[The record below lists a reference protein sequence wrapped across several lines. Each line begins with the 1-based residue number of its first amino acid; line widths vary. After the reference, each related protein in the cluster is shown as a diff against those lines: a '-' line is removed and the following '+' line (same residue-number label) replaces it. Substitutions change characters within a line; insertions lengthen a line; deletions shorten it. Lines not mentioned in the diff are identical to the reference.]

1 MNTHPAA
8 ILLCAGEGTRMNDNR
23 THKVCYEIAGVPTV
37 IRQINNLREAGITRF
52 VVVVGSKADAVMRC
66 LDGVDGV
73 VYAFQPVQNGTGAA
87 AVYGLKALSST
98 GYVGDAFII
107 MGDKIIS
114 PDILKEIIERKNS
127 VASDVVFAVQPKEF
141 NTSGGRIVEAGGK
154 VCGIVEMMDSM
165 MLCLGES
172 DTATE
177 EAYSEI
183 LKDKDISDKKKTKL
197 IANALEKNGNIS
209 SKMRLC
215 GHDFDSDAIENSQYV
230 NAGTYL
236 VNVSVALDALSHSD
250 SSNAQKELYLTD
262 IINNTA
268 PHDKNQIVVV
278 SDAKKILTYSTMDE
292 LLKLHKYF
300 ETSDTGRGLYTAS
313 QWLSKFEAFDDKMVK
328 LFESIYGE
336 HKPYFIEERRQA
348 YIKLLTKFIKK
359 YGDKEVVITRSP
371 GRVNLLGRHIEHKGG
386 SINVMS
392 IDRETLLVAAPRD
405 DDIINLANVNK
416 NFKEYSFSL
425 LETIKQCD
433 KTDWLDFIESDNILQ
448 MVVDNKGEWVNYVKA
463 GLLRLQLNDRGR
475 LLSGMDMMF
484 SGNIPMA
491 AGLSSSSSIV
501 VATSEAVVAL
511 NNLDLKVKD
520 FIHLCGEGEWFVGS
534 RGGAGDHAAMKCG
547 KMNKI
552 THIEFCPFEIK
563 ESVDFP
569 QEYQIVVAN
578 SFVEAKKSAGA
589 KDQFNQ
595 KVACYD
601 FGLMLVKKLF
611 PKLSTKIK
619 YLKDINPNTLDI
631 PQSEIY
637 KILLKLPLKIT
648 SDELYEMLPENVEQ
662 IKRTQKNHS
671 IPEYYE
677 IRSTMLYGIS
687 ECLRAEKCIEA
698 LKDEDYKSLGRLMN
712 ISHNGDRVSVDGE
725 VYDNQPS
732 DDYLNNLITD
742 LLSQDEKRVSA
753 AQIYNQ
759 PGGYGCSIKQIDEL
773 VDFATKQDGVIGA
786 ELSGAG
792 LGGCIII
799 LVKKDCSEKLLRELK
814 SFYYD
819 KNSLPMGAQVFIP
832 VSGSMT
838 LDI

>member
-23 THKVCYEIAGVPTV
+23 THKVCYEVAGVPTV
-37 IRQINNLREAGITRF
+37 IRQINNLREAGIDRF

-73 VYAFQPVQNGTGAA
+73 VYAFQPIQNGTGAA
-87 AVYGLKALSST
+87 AVYGLKALAST
-98 GYVGDAFII
+98 GYDGDAFII

-114 PDILKEIIERKNS
+114 PDVLKEIIARKKS
-127 VASDVVFAVQPKEF
+127 VASDVVFAVQPK
-141 NTSGGRIVEAGGK
+141 NCNPSGGRIIENDGK
-154 VCGIVEMMDSM
+154 VFGIVEMMDSM
-165 MLCLGES
+165 MLYLGNVENK
-172 DTATE
+172 TE
-177 EAYSEI
+177 EGFNQALS
-183 LKDKDISDKKKTKL
+183 DINISSKKKEKL
-197 IANALEKNGNIS
+197 IANAIDRKGNIS
-209 SKMRLC
+209 SVLNLC
-215 GHDFDSDAIENSQYV
+215 GNDFTNADIESSDFV

-236 VNVSVALDALSHSD
+236 INVKCALESLSRSNA
-250 SSNAQKELYLTD
+250 SNAQKEIYLTD

-268 PHDKNQIVVV
+268 PHDKSQMVVI
-278 SDAKKILTYSTMDE
+278 SDPQKILTYSTMDE

-300 ETSDTGRGLYTAS
+300 ETPGTSRGLLTAS
-313 QWLSKFEAFDDKMVK
+313 QWLSKLDVFDDKTAK
-328 LFESIYGE
+328 AFESIYGE

-348 YIKLLTKFIKK
+348 YIQLLNKFIKK

-405 DDIINLANVNK
+405 DDIVNLANVNK
-416 NFKEYSFSL
+416 NFNEYSFSI

-448 MVVDNKGEWVNYVKA
+448 MVVDSKGEWVNYVKA

-547 KMNKI
+547 QMNKI

-563 ESVDFP
+563 DSVDFP
-569 QEYQIVVAN
+569 PEYQIVVAN

-611 PKLSTKIK
+611 PKYSAKIK
-619 YLKDINPNTLDI
+619 YLKDINPVNLDLQ
-631 PQSEIY
+631 QSEIY
-637 KILLKLPLKIT
+637 KILLKLPEKIT
-648 SDELYEMLPENVEQ
+648 SEELYKMLPDDIDK

-698 LKDEDYKSLGRLMN
+698 LKEQNYNALGKLMN
-712 ISHNGDRVSVDGE
+712 ISHNGDRVWSGGAP
-725 VYDNQPS
+725 YDNRVS
-732 DDYLNNLITD
+732 DDYLNNLISD
-742 LLSQDEKRVSA
+742 LLSQDEKRVAA

-759 PGGYGCSIKQIDEL
+759 PGGYGCSIRQIDDL
-773 VDFATKQDGVIGA
+773 VDFAVKQEGVIGA

-799 LVKKDCSEKLLRELK
+799 LVKKDCSEKLLKELK
-814 SFYYD
+814 AYYYD

-838 LDI
+838 LKI

>member
-1 MNTHPAA
+1 MKTQPAA
-8 ILLCAGEGTRMNDNR
+8 ILLCAGEGTRMNDSR
-23 THKVCYEIAGVPTV
+23 THKVCYEVAGVPTI
-37 IRQINNLREAGITRF
+37 IRQINNLRDAGINRF

-73 VYAFQPVQNGTGAA
+73 VYAFQPIQNGTGAA
-87 AVYGLKALSST
+87 AVYGLKALASM
-98 GYVGDAFII
+98 GYDGDAFII
-107 MGDKIIS
+107 MGDKIIA
-114 PDILKEIIERKNS
+114 PDVLKELIDRKKS
-127 VASDVVFAVQPKEF
+127 VDADVVFAVQPMEC
-141 NTSGGRIVEAGGK
+141 NPSGGRIIESDGK

-165 MLCLGES
+165 MLYLGEVE
-172 DTATE
+172 DRTE
-177 EAYSEI
+177 QGFIDALDSKN
-183 LKDKDISDKKKTKL
+183 LSTTKKNKL
-197 IANALEKNGNIS
+197 VANALDKSGNIS
-209 SKMRLC
+209 PDLSLC
-215 GHDFDSDAIENSQYV
+215 GCEFSHSDVENSEFV

-236 VNVSVALDALSHSD
+236 INVSSALESLSRSDAK
-250 SSNAQKELYLTD
+250 NAQKEIYLTD
-262 IINNTA
+262 IVNNSA
-268 PHDKNQIVVV
+268 PHDRTQMVVI
-278 SDAKKILTYSTMDE
+278 SDPKKILTYSTMDE

-300 ETSDTGRGLYTAS
+300 ETPETGRGLLTAS
-313 QWLSKFEAFDDKMVK
+313 QWLSKLEIFDDKTLK
-328 LFESIYGE
+328 AFEDIYGD
-336 HKPYFIEERRQA
+336 HKPYFIEERRRA
-348 YIKLLTKFIKK
+348 YIQLLDKFIKK

-392 IDRETLLVAAPRD
+392 IDRETLLAASPRD

-448 MVVDNKGEWVNYVKA
+448 MVVDSKGEWVNYVKA

-563 ESVDFP
+563 DSVDFP
-569 QEYQIVVAN
+569 SDYQIVVAN

-601 FGLMLVKKLF
+601 FGLLLVKKLF
-611 PKLSTKIK
+611 PKYSHKIK
-619 YLKDINPNTLDI
+619 YLKDINPTNLDV

-637 KILLKLPLKIT
+637 KILLKLPEKIT
-648 SDELYEMLPENVEQ
+648 SEELYEMLPDDIEK

-671 IPEYYE
+671 IPEFYE

-687 ECLRAEKCIEA
+687 ECLRAEKCIDA
-698 LKDEDYKSLGRLMN
+698 LKEHNYETLGKLMN
-712 ISHNGDRVSVDGE
+712 ISHNGDRVWRNNAP
-725 VYDNQPS
+725 YDNSVS
-732 DDYLNNLITD
+732 DDYLNDLIAD
-742 LLSQDEKRVSA
+742 LLSQDEKKVSA

-759 PGGYGCSIKQIDEL
+759 PGGYGCSIKQIDDL
-773 VDFATKQDGVIGA
+773 VDFAVKQEGVIGA

-799 LVKKDCSEKLLRELK
+799 LVKKDCSEKLLKELK
-814 SFYYD
+814 AFYYD
-819 KNSLPMGAQVFIP
+819 KNSFPMGAQVFIP

-838 LDI
+838 LKI